1 MVPIWTPLKLEFGL
15 ASRLAAGSAT
25 AASFP
30 KSRRVKVISSPLELH
45 FPALAIGRLDP
56 LGGVLIVAELPLR
69 VVPHQLA
76 FVVNGSG
83 AEHQPLG
90 VRSGDAEIGAG
101 RRSAFARTDPVA
113 RVRRVVG
120 ACAGAGRTLQVG
132 VGQLVFRPTG
142 PRQQADAF
150 TASARAHVALRTDED
165 AVVAAA
171 LASAR
176 STPAAPTAT
185 SATGRAGASSTRT
198 AAGS

>member
-45 FPALAIGRLDP
+45 FPTLAIGRLDP

-90 VRSGDAEIGAG
+90 VW
-101 RRSAFARTDPVA
+101 PVSY
-113 RVRRVVG
+113 
-120 ACAGAGRTLQVG
+120 THL
-132 VGQLVFRPTG
+132 
-142 PRQQADAF
+142 
-150 TASARAHVALRTDED
+150 RAHE
-165 AVVAAA
+165 
-171 LASAR
+171 
-176 STPAAPTAT
+176 
-185 SATGRAGASSTRT
+185 TRHDLVCRLLLEKT
-198 AAGS
+198 KHR

>member
-45 FPALAIGRLDP
+45 FPALAIGRLNP

-76 FVVNGSG
+76 FVVNGSR

-101 RRSAFARTDPVA
+101 GRPAFARTDPVA
-113 RVRRVVG
+113 RMCRVVRAG
-120 ACAGAGRTLQVG
+120 ARAGRTLQVG

-142 PRQQADAF
+142 PRKQADAF
-150 TASARAHVALRTDED
+150 PASARAQVALRAHENAIVT
-165 AVVAAA
+165 AA
-171 LASAR
+171 LAALS
-176 STPAAPTAT
+176 PAATAT
-185 SATGRAGASSTRT
+185 AT
-198 AAGS
+198 AARRGSS

>member
-76 FVVNGSG
+76 FVVNGGG

-113 RVRRVVG
+113 RMRRVVR
-120 ACAGAGRTLQVG
+120 AAARAGRTLQVG

-142 PRQQADAF
+142 SGKQADAF
-150 TASARAHVALRTDED
+150 PASARAQEALRTDED
-165 AVVAAA
+165 AVVSAA
-171 LASAR
+171 LAAR
-176 STPAAPTAT
+176 STATAAATAGRG
-185 SATGRAGASSTRT
+185 SAAGA
-198 AAGS
+198 AG